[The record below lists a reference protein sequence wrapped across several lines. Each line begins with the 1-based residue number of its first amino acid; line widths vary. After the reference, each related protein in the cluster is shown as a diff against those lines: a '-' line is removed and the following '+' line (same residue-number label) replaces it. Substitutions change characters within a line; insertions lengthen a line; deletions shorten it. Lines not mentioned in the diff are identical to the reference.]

1 LFIAEKNIMKVER
14 LYVRHFRNLADQ
26 TVELSDAINEVVGGN
41 AQGKTALLEALHLL
55 VLGGSF
61 RTYQLREI
69 IQHGKEGFFV
79 EASVNNGGVRKTIAL
94 TYDGSRRIVSID
106 EQLQESS
113 SLLLGN
119 LLGVTATPE
128 DQELI
133 FGPPS
138 TRRRFLDE
146 QIAQIDPVY
155 VTQLGRY
162 VRALSQRNR
171 LLKARDVRTIGAW
184 EEQLA
189 RSGAYIV
196 EQRRKTVDL
205 LSPKV
210 VSTYCSLFDGGN
222 EGSAFSMKYLT
233 QPPEGDDVVSWY
245 QRQYHDRREG
255 EAKVGITLV
264 GPHRDDMEWTMGG
277 RPCRTVASLGQARS
291 VALALRCSEWKL
303 LSERSH
309 ETPIFLI
316 DDIENTLDDRR
327 RAVVLDLC
335 RDLGQVVISSHR
347 RQSPQSC
354 IIAIQDGA
362 VKGCC

>member
-1 LFIAEKNIMKVER
+1 MRVER
-14 LYVRHFRNLADQ
+14 LYVRHFRNLVDQ
-26 TVELSDAINEVVGGN
+26 TIDLSEGVNEVVGEN
-41 AQGKTALLEALHLL
+41 AQGKTALLEAVHIL

-69 IQHGKEGFFV
+69 IQHGREGFFV

-94 TYDGSRRIVSID
+94 TYDGGRRLVNID
-106 EQLQESS
+106 GQLQESS

-162 VRALSQRNR
+162 VRALSHRNR
-171 LLKARDVRTIGAW
+171 LLKAHEFRTIGAW

-196 EQRRKTVDL
+196 EQRRKTVGL

-210 VSTYCSLFDGGN
+210 VSTFCTLFDGTSI
-222 EGSAFSMKYLT
+222 ESAFSMKYLT
-233 QPPEGDDVVSWY
+233 QPPEGEDVVSWY
-245 QRQYHDRREG
+245 QKQYHDRREVEG
-255 EAKVGITLV
+255 KVGITLV
-264 GPHRDDMEWTMGG
+264 GPHRDDMEWTIGG
-277 RPCRTVASLGQARS
+277 RPCRSVASLGQARS

-303 LSERSH
+303 LSERSR
-309 ETPIFLI
+309 ETPVFLV

-327 RAVVLDLC
+327 RSVVLGLC
-335 RDLGQVVISSHR
+335 QDLGQVLITSHR
-347 RQSPQSC
+347 RQSPQSR
-354 IIAIQDGA
+354 AITVLNGTA
-362 VKGCC
+362 TTS

>member
-1 LFIAEKNIMKVER
+1 MRVEKI
-14 LYVRHFRNLADQ
+14 YVRHFRNLVDQ
-26 TVELSDAINEVVGGN
+26 TVGLNEGINEVVGEN
-41 AQGKTALLEALHLL
+41 AQGKTALLEAIHVL

-79 EASVNNGGVRKTIAL
+79 EASVYNGGVRKTIAL
-94 TYDGSRRIVSID
+94 TYDGGRRFVNID
-106 EQLQESS
+106 GQLQESS
-113 SLLLGN
+113 SMLLGN

-162 VRALSQRNR
+162 VRALSYRNR
-171 LLKARDVRTIGAW
+171 LLKAREFRTIGAW

-196 EQRRKTVDL
+196 EQRRKTVGL
-205 LSPKV
+205 LSPMV
-210 VSTYCSLFDGGN
+210 VSTFCALFGEGGI
-222 EGSAFSMKYLT
+222 GSSFSMKYLT
-233 QPPEGDDVVSWY
+233 QPPEGGDYISWY
-245 QRQYHDRREG
+245 HRQYHDRREV
-255 EAKVGITLV
+255 EAKVGVTLV
-264 GPHRDDMEWTMGG
+264 GPHRDDMEWAIGG
-277 RPCRTVASLGQARS
+277 YPCRTVASLGQARS

-303 LSERSH
+303 LSERSR
-309 ETPIFLI
+309 ENPIFLV

-327 RAVVLDLC
+327 RSVVLGLC
-335 RDLGQVVISSHR
+335 RDLGQVLITSHR
-347 RQSPQSC
+347 RQSEQSHV
-354 IIAIQDGA
+354 ISVLDG
-362 VKGCC
+362 VVSTV